1 MDLVYNISQ
10 KVMPN
15 MSDISAME
23 EELIFVYSKI
33 NRNFIHT
40 KVKQKIILLGYMVY
54 IITMKNKSHMKVN
67 GYITE
72 KKELEL
78 KYIVMEVNT
87 KVNIKMELSMD

>member
-1 MDLVYNISQ
+1 
-10 KVMPN
+10 
-15 MSDISAME
+15 
-23 EELIFVYSKI
+23 
-33 NRNFIHT
+33 
-40 KVKQKIILLGYMVY
+40 MVY

-87 KVNIKMELSMD
+87 KVNIKMELSMDQEYITGAMAPVMKENGN